1 MLNIDVSAT
10 AFYKAQSVI
19 DFMCEVLD
27 MRDANEQVPK
37 RPPNSES
44 RYLNPDFSAR
54 PSLQEYFQVRL
65 RDMDL
70 LMQLPNG
77 SLRRL
82 APPTMGR

>member
-1 MLNIDVSAT
+1 MMLNIDVSAT

-37 RPPNSES
+37 RPPNPNSES

-65 RDMDL
+65 RDKDL
-70 LMQLPNG
+70 LI
-77 SLRRL
+77 
-82 APPTMGR
+82 